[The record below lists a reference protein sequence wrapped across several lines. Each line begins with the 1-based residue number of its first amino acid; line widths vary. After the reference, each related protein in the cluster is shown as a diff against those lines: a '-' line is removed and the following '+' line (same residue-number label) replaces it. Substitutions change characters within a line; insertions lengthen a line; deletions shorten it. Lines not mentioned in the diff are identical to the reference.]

1 MLSAD
6 GRVVMVSGASGGIG
20 NAIAQCLHDKGYSLS
35 LGARNLGKLGG
46 WVGAGDQARLMTHT
60 YEATDAAN
68 NAAWVDATVA
78 RFGRIDGLVNAA
90 GMGGMANLEDDDED
104 AFDALWSVNAKAP
117 MRMIRLTLP
126 HLRASGS
133 GRIINVSSLS
143 GKRVTNDGTAYALSK
158 FALMAVNHAAR
169 RAGWDDGVRST
180 AVCPGWVNTDMAAN
194 AQGISRG
201 DMIQPEDL
209 ADLVETAIALPN
221 NAAVAELLVSCSLGD
236 LF

>member
-20 NAIAQCLHDKGYSLS
+20 NAIAQCLYDKGYSLS
-35 LGARNLGKLGG
+35 LGARNLGKLGD
-46 WVGAGDQARLMTHT
+46 WTSAGDQARVMIHA
-60 YEATDAAN
+60 YEATDKAN

-78 RFGRIDGLVNAA
+78 RFGRVDGLVNAA